1 MNITPP
7 PPTIR
12 FTPFFRVNSIYTHI
26 LYIFRIPWITTT
38 KKKHK
43 QMKMQTIFVVI
54 YNFCASHFFGGK
66 IAISRENCIHEKKP
80 ADWSIDTY
88 TIKSKLEMFLARKPC
103 VVSFRSNAFPWKWA
117 LMMSICVSNKI
128 HLFFKFF
135 FVLKLSIFHNFP
147 MPDKFSTKFVCL
159 LLQKWNLAKEQQ
171 QQHKLSNINLRKLL
185 IY

>member
-66 IAISRENCIHEKKP
+66 IAISRENCIHEKKT

-128 HLFFKFF
+128 HLFFTFF
-135 FVLKLSIFHNFP
+135 LSWNYRFFTIFQCLTNFQQNLFVYCFKNE
-147 MPDKFSTKFVCL
+147 T
-159 LLQKWNLAKEQQ
+159 
-171 QQHKLSNINLRKLL
+171 
-185 IY
+185 

>member
-1 MNITPP
+1 MCQSFLRWKN
-7 PPTIR
+7 R
-12 FTPFFRVNSIYTHI
+12 YFKRKLYTRKKTSWLKYRHI
-26 LYIFRIPWITTT
+26 HNQI
-38 KKKHK
+38 
-43 QMKMQTIFVVI
+43 Q
-54 YNFCASHFFGGK
+54 
-66 IAISRENCIHEKKP
+66 
-80 ADWSIDTY
+80 
-88 TIKSKLEMFLARKPC
+88 LEMFLARKPC

-128 HLFFKFF
+128 HLFFTFF